1 MKNTNNRDSLLITT
15 CEATV
20 IDKLGL
26 RVSDLSVSRNIGSQ
40 RFLSEPEYLYIARS
54 DEKIYVDSPDDEK
67 TEIYRTFAP
76 KKENC
81 TYHIIIN
88 KVLNP
93 TKVASGIAASISGL
107 SSGIYAW
114 SGKKSTEAV
123 MVPFAASLDVDQAT
137 VCGSMTCFGRV
148 DDTSVKNILT
158 IYTTLCNGEKFS
170 FDYDV
175 TEQILNAADP
185 YNVEIVLKELPVPN
199 AINASGMKPD
209 VDNWQGVDVP
219 VKM

>member
-114 SGKKSTEAV
+114 SGKRARK
-123 MVPFAASLDVDQAT
+123 PLWFL
-137 VCGSMTCFGRV
+137 
-148 DDTSVKNILT
+148 L
-158 IYTTLCNGEKFS
+158 
-170 FDYDV
+170 
-175 TEQILNAADP
+175 
-185 YNVEIVLKELPVPN
+185 LP
-199 AINASGMKPD
+199 ALM
-209 VDNWQGVDVP
+209 
-219 VKM
+219 